1 MGQKLAKARAPRKAA
16 ETRSKA
22 PKSREPVVHSVE
34 WTTSSWEKGGNWA
47 KSPKSRE
54 PVDHSFDWSTGS
66 LCLRTNESEQAG
78 QDFLAAHAA

>member
-34 WTTSSWEKGGNWA
+34 WTTSSWEKGRNQA
-47 KSPKSRE
+47 KSPKRCE
-54 PVDHSFDWSTGS
+54 PVVHSFEWSTS
-66 LCLRTNESEQAG
+66 FLCLRTNESARAG